1 MPFTRC
7 FLFLIAAGHYSERKN
22 GSSIGNIPFSLIIAV
37 ALISLIAL
45 AVLSSTIVCICLQR
59 RRMPKLR
66 GKQYLSNN
74 VNCFL
79 LPIE

>member
-1 MPFTRC
+1 
-7 FLFLIAAGHYSERKN
+7 L
-22 GSSIGNIPFSLIIAV
+22 SLIIAV

-45 AVLSSTIVCICLQR
+45 AVLSSTIVFICLQR

-66 GKQYLSNN
+66 GKQYLFNN

-79 LPIE
+79 LPRE

>member
-1 MPFTRC
+1 MPFTSC
-7 FLFLIAAGHYSERKN
+7 FLFLIAAGHYSEKKD
-22 GSSIGNIPFSLIIAV
+22 GSSIGKITLSLIIAV

-45 AVLSSTIVCICLQR
+45 AVLSSTIVFICLQR

-66 GKQYLSNN
+66 GKQYLFNN

-79 LPIE
+79 LPRE